1 MTSEGFFSSPLAEH
15 FSAYVALR
23 RSVGY
28 ELRSQVYLLRQFD
41 QIVAQEMP
49 VPGPITREVVAA
61 YLRSLSHLRATTRRV
76 RLCMLRQFL
85 LYLRQFEPAT
95 YIPGRMDDP
104 GHASPRSPYILSESQ
119 VAAIIQAAHD
129 YPQRYRVRQWLL
141 YPTLFGLLYV
151 TGMRISEALGLKL
164 PDVDLRDAVIRI
176 RKTKFHKD
184 RLIPLR
190 DSTCAALRRYLKARA
205 ERGYSTAAEAF
216 LFVNEKGRLL
226 PYTNVRKAFHKTVT
240 RAGIEHRTDG
250 KPWIHDLRHSAAVR
264 RLYLWYREGKNV
276 QALLPALVTYL
287 GHSSVA
293 STTTYLTTTAELLGE
308 ASARFERAFDQDPDG
323 NQGGP

>member
-1 MTSEGFFSSPLAEH
+1 MIPDGFFSSPLAER

-41 QIVAQEMP
+41 QIVTQEMP

-61 YLRSLSHLRATTRRV
+61 YLRSLSHLQATTRRV

-85 LYLRQFEPAT
+85 LFLRQYEPTT
-95 YIPGRMDDP
+95 YIPDRMDDP
-104 GHASPRSPYILSESQ
+104 GHASPRSPYILSETQ
-119 VAAIIQAAHD
+119 IAAIIQAAHG
-129 YPQRYRVRQWLL
+129 YPQRYPVRQWLL

-164 PDVDLRDAVIRI
+164 PDVDLQNAVIRV

-190 DSTCAALRRYLKARA
+190 DSTCVVLRRYLAARA

-216 LFVNEKGRLL
+216 LFVNEKGLRL
-226 PYTNVRKAFHKTVT
+226 PYERRFTRPSPGQASNTVRMAS
-240 RAGIEHRTDG
+240 RGSMICAI
-250 KPWIHDLRHSAAVR
+250 
-264 RLYLWYREGKNV
+264 
-276 QALLPALVTYL
+276 ALL
-287 GHSSVA
+287 SVA
-293 STTTYLTTTAELLGE
+293 STCGIGKARMYRNCCPLWSPIWAIQ
-308 ASARFERAFDQDPDG
+308 ASPL
-323 NQGGP
+323 PPSI